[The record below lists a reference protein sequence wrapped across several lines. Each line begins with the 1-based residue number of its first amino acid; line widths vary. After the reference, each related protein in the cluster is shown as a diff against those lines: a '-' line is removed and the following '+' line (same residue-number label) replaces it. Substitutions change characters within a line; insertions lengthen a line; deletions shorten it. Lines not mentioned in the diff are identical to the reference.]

1 MANPRQ
7 RRKARSSSHRA
18 ISHSK
23 HAKRN
28 LKKMP
33 PIRAPKVLQQAW
45 DNRKTVRQN
54 YAALGLVHDLNPS
67 ESGGAELIEIDKRT
81 TSGSAPESFIDSTGS
96 STFASSS
103 SPMDPDTPLSHPRV
117 GETSSATSKS
127 SIPKGHGRII
137 RDAAGNVLRVE
148 LPEVDEIEV
157 SAPDSDKDME
167 QLQPQLEE
175 NVRQT
180 WISDLGGLKTRLLTK
195 KNTTVVKELET
206 LSTLA
211 PSNEFN
217 QSPTLSAS
225 LTGVG
230 SRHTSER
237 ERMYLQRLLD
247 KHKGDVEAMAKD
259 RKLNTAQ
266 RTAGELT
273 RAFKRAGMVAA
284 P

>member
-96 STFASSS
+96 ST
-103 SPMDPDTPLSHPRV
+103 
-117 GETSSATSKS
+117 SATSKS

-148 LPEVDEIEV
+148 LPEEDEIEV

-195 KNTTVVKELET
+195 KNTTVVTELET